1 MTPLSH
7 LIYQDTI
14 NKYEITK
21 FKFISLIC
29 NVSNQMHEQSI
40 TVHPSIMHLQV
51 VVAMTCNIRHAYLSQ
66 VCILE

>member
-29 NVSNQMHEQSI
+29 NVSNQMENKGKVETTI
-40 TVHPSIMHLQV
+40 IIVREICFNNNE
-51 VVAMTCNIRHAYLSQ
+51 AR
-66 VCILE
+66 EK